1 VIDPAAQGRTQS
13 DGQQLI
19 QLYRDC
25 GLDLSPA
32 VNAVEAGL
40 YLVWQL
46 MSAGKLKVFAS
57 MGNWLQEFRLYQ
69 RDSEGRV
76 VKNFDHAMDAMR
88 YLIVSGRDR
97 MRVKPV
103 DEPTFQLK
111 DWNPADASNAWMS

>member
-76 VKNFDHAMDAMR
+76 LKNFDHLMDAMR
-88 YLIVSGRDR
+88 YLIVSGRER

-111 DWNPADASNAWMS
+111 DWSPDDARHSWLS